1 MIILAEHILTKTEDK
16 VFHIILNRPSKKN
29 ALTRAMYRGLGDAFK
44 AAETDKN
51 VMVTLMY
58 GNGDSFCAGNDLKDF
73 QDVEYITE
81 SKTEERPAAAL
92 TKWLLGAKKPIIVAI
107 HGYAVGIGSTMPLN
121 CDLIY
126 ASEDAKFQFPF
137 TSLGLVPEFG
147 STFIL
152 PELVGKFRAAELFFL
167 GDFFTAEEAV
177 KIGMV
182 NKIFPK
188 EELIE
193 KVTNIAKSLAEKP
206 PKALRSTKELI
217 NKYHKSILE
226 NLKQEEAIEFR
237 RRLVSPEAQEAFS
250 AFFAKRKPDFSQ
262 FD

>member
-1 MIILAEHILTKTEDK
+1 MTAHILTKMDDK
-16 VFHIILNRPSKKN
+16 VFHIILNRPEKKN
-29 ALTRAMYRGLGDAFK
+29 ALTRAMYRDLADALET
-44 AAETDKN
+44 AENDKN
-51 VMVTLMY
+51 IMVILMY

-73 QDVEYITE
+73 QDVKYITG
-81 SKTEERPAAAL
+81 TRTQERPATAL
-92 TKWLLGAKKPIIVAI
+92 SKWLLGTKKPVIVAI

-188 EELIE
+188 EELME

-206 PKALRSTKELI
+206 PKALRTTKELI

-226 NLKQEEAIEFR
+226 NMKQEESMEFR
-237 RRLVSPEAQEAFS
+237 RRLISPEAQEAFS
-250 AFFAKRKPDFSQ
+250 AFFAKRKPDFSK